1 MRACRQG
8 HASGF
13 TMIEAIVALLIVALV
28 AGVFLFEV
36 MRGGWQA
43 MSGTA
48 SENLAI
54 SIARSEL
61 AKAGIEWPLTGLR
74 RSGVSQSR
82 FNYDVEAIPRPEEG
96 GRPPMTYTVS
106 VVVRWNDAPG
116 KPRIVRL
123 ETIKLAGGPL

>member
-1 MRACRQG
+1 MRTRQQG
-8 HASGF
+8 RAEGF

-28 AGVFLFEV
+28 AGVFLLEV

-43 MSGTA
+43 MSGAA

-61 AKAGIEWPLTGLR
+61 AKAGIEWPLADLR
-74 RSGVSQSR
+74 RSGVAQGR
-82 FNYDVEAIPRPEEG
+82 FNYDVEATPRPEAD
-96 GRPPMTYTVS
+96 GRPPMAYTVS
-106 VVVRWNDAPG
+106 VVVRWSDAPG